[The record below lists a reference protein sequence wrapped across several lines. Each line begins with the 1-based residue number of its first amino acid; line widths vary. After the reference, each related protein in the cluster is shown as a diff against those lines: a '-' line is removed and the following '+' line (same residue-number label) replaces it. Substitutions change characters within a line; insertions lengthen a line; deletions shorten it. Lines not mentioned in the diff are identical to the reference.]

1 MRHDDGVEE
10 PILELNRDRGS
21 GPATPI
27 QDRVTLFAD
36 QAAQL
41 VDVEKPMRVRRRED
55 AAGSAG
61 DCAHSGPA
69 LGELATRF
77 DEALD
82 QRLAGLEGSCA
93 NSSSVSTARRAIQL
107 APCSRSFCNSSTPA
121 GRRDIYESC
130 LLAGPVTT
138 TPVRL
143 PPWRRPGERL
153 SRTRLRLSA
162 RKQHRRFRS
171 SCPSTT
177 RPRPWP
183 SSTGGRSRHWT
194 ASGARTS

>member
-27 QDRVTLFAD
+27 QDRLTLFAD

-82 QRLAGLEGSCA
+82 ERLAGLEGLLCELEQRLNRSPCHPA
-93 NSSSVSTARRAIQL
+93 CPVLAVVLQLFDPGGKARHIRIL
-107 APCSRSFCNSSTPA
+107 PA
-121 GRRDIYESC
+121 
-130 LLAGPVTT
+130 
-138 TPVRL
+138 
-143 PPWRRPGERL
+143 RRPG
-153 SRTRLRLSA
+153 
-162 RKQHRRFRS
+162 HNY
-171 SCPSTT
+171 
-177 RPRPWP
+177 PR
-183 SSTGGRSRHWT
+183 
-194 ASGARTS
+194 